1 MTDVLRRKGR
11 DNKGISA
18 KQEDNVKKEQE
29 RAHLQTKER
38 NLRRKQ
44 ACCHLD
50 LERLASRAVKK
61 QFFVG

>member
-18 KQEDNVKKEQE
+18 KREDNVKKEQE

-38 NLRRKQ
+38 NLRRK
-44 ACCHLD
+44 
-50 LERLASRAVKK
+50 
-61 QFFVG
+61 